1 MKCSICKQDGH
12 NKRSCEKN
20 VARAKDEPA
29 KDEPAKDKP
38 AKDKPAKDKPAKDE
52 PAKDKPAKDKPAK
65 DEPTKDEPTKDEPA
79 KVNKSK
85 LKPITKEEADKSAD
99 ECYYLKDNNSKLL
112 LEIAAETT
120 SKLSEKQ
127 EHLQQCKWT
136 DGESNTDTDFSELAC
151 KCAEEAWICIKQRYP
166 PLNMITMT
174 ASIPDINC
182 VFSKNGETIKG
193 LKNKIE
199 LKSSKS
205 HVMPGSTIGKL
216 DINQPLIYCYRPKNA
231 DTPYEIRYGQ
241 YHTAMGESDSDLFQ
255 DRTPRP
261 QLNFT
266 KLFPSSQ
273 KEVIYSNKEK
283 DVWISHYG
291 KCAVNRLNHNENSS
305 WQDSLSKS
313 IIYEALKNIETMED
327 LIKLRESVSPT
338 FL

>member
-1 MKCSICKQDGH
+1 MSTSSEIIDEDIKCLND
-12 NKRSCEKN
+12 
-20 VARAKDEPA
+20 
-29 KDEPAKDKP
+29 
-38 AKDKPAKDKPAKDE
+38 
-52 PAKDKPAKDKPAK
+52 
-65 DEPTKDEPTKDEPA
+65 
-79 KVNKSK
+79 VN
-85 LKPITKEEADKSAD
+85 D
-99 ECYYLKDNNSKLL
+99 KLL

-120 SKLSEKQ
+120 RKLSEKQ
-127 EHLQQCKWT
+127 EQLQQCKWT

-151 KCAEEAWICIKQRYP
+151 KCAEEAWIYIKKDYP
-166 PLNMITMT
+166 LFNMITMT

-182 VFSKNGETIKG
+182 VFSKNGKTIEG

-241 YHTAMGESDSDLFQ
+241 YHTAMGESDIDLFQ

-273 KEVIYSNKEK
+273 MEPIYSNKKK
-283 DVWISHYG
+283 DAWISHYG
-291 KCAVNRLNHNENSS
+291 KCAVNRLNQKNVTYS
-305 WQDSLSKS
+305 WQDTLTKS
-313 IIYEALKNIETMED
+313 ILYEALQNIETTED
-327 LIKLRESVSPT
+327 LIKLRETVRPT
-338 FL
+338 LL

>member
-1 MKCSICKQDGH
+1 MSELLQTTSEMYSSKNESKSSNKNKVSKMKCSICKQDGD
-12 NKRSCEKN
+12 NQCSCEKN
-20 VARAKDEPA
+20 TAPAKDEPA
-29 KDEPAKDKP
+29 KDEPAK
-38 AKDKPAKDKPAKDE
+38 
-52 PAKDKPAKDKPAK
+52 
-65 DEPTKDEPTKDEPA
+65 
-79 KVNKSK
+79 V
-85 LKPITKEEADKSAD
+85 KPITKEEADKSED
-99 ECYYLKDNNSKLL
+99 ECKYLKDNNLKLL

-136 DGESNTDTDFSELAC
+136 DGESNTDTEFSELAC

-166 PLNMITMT
+166 LLNMITMT

-182 VFSKNGETIKG
+182 VFSKNGKTIKD
-193 LKNKIE
+193 LKTKIE

-205 HVMPGSTIGKL
+205 LVMPGSTIGKL

-241 YHTAMGESDSDLFQ
+241 YHTAMGESDIDLFQ

-273 KEVIYSNKEK
+273 KEVIYSNNEK
-283 DVWISHYG
+283 DAWIPHYG
-291 KCAVNRLNHNENSS
+291 KCAVTRLTRNVSYS
-305 WQDSLSKS
+305 WQDTFTKNVFHESLQALPNNEPLQNILSDALQNN
-313 IIYEALKNIETMED
+313 EALQNILYAVLQKNKEAKKYNT
-327 LIKLRESVSPT
+327 
-338 FL
+338 

>member
-1 MKCSICKQDGH
+1 MFQNHTIALNYFFIKLIYKKIEMKYLQVLYIFIMLTSSEII
-12 NKRSCEKN
+12 
-20 VARAKDEPA
+20 DEDI
-29 KDEPAKDKP
+29 KCLNDL
-38 AKDKPAKDKPAKDE
+38 
-52 PAKDKPAKDKPAK
+52 
-65 DEPTKDEPTKDEPA
+65 
-79 KVNKSK
+79 N
-85 LKPITKEEADKSAD
+85 
-99 ECYYLKDNNSKLL
+99 YKLL

-151 KCAEEAWICIKQRYP
+151 KCAEDAWIGIKQHYP
-166 PLNMITMT
+166 ILNMITMT

-182 VFSKNGETIKG
+182 VFSKNGKTIKVQ
-193 LKNKIE
+193 KNKIE

-231 DTPYEIRYGQ
+231 DALYEIRYGQ
-241 YHTAMGESDSDLFQ
+241 YHTAMGESDIDLFQ

-273 KEVIYSNKEK
+273 IDVIYSNKKK

-291 KCAVNRLNHNENSS
+291 KCAVNRLNRYVSYS
-305 WQDSLSKS
+305 WQDSLTKS
-313 IIYEALKNIETMED
+313 ILYEALQNIETMED
-327 LIKLRESVSPT
+327 LNKLRESVRPT